1 VVHTIDG
8 NATVTMNQINNPSLT
23 FLFDGEQYIIIKR
36 LYSNIEFS
44 GDVTSLGNI
53 TTITSNKVSDT
64 MLSNVNNLTFKGQFL
79 HFQVL
84 VKT

>member
-1 VVHTIDG
+1 
-8 NATVTMNQINNPSLT
+8 M
-23 FLFDGEQYIIIKR
+23 R

-64 MLSNVNNLTFKGQFL
+64 MLSNVNNLTFKGRISPLSGSSENLTVSQATSMLNVFVGDT
-79 HFQVL
+79 VL
-84 VKT
+84 VV

>member
-1 VVHTIDG
+1 MSYT
-8 NATVTMNQINNPSLT
+8 P
-23 FLFDGEQYIIIKR
+23 
-36 LYSNIEFS
+36 NIEFS
-44 GDVTSLGNI
+44 GDVTSLGI

-64 MLSNVNNLTFKGQFL
+64 MLSNVNNLTFKGRIL